1 MEVKSGYV
9 SIIGKPNVGKSTF
22 MNTLLGTK
30 LSITTNKAQTTRK
43 RILGILDEDNYQ
55 IIFIDTPGILRPAY
69 LLQEKMSE
77 YIYASVEDADVLLFM
92 LDIAADPVG
101 NTILKDKEVIKI
113 IDKVNV
119 PKILLVN
126 KIDLS
131 NETSISTLFD
141 KINRLNIFKKIIPI
155 SATLGANVEQVRDVI
170 LEYLPVHPK
179 YYPEDQLSDANERF
193 FVSEIIREK
202 IFESYREE
210 IPYSTEV
217 VIEEFKEREKG
228 KDFISAVIIVERD
241 SQKQII
247 IGKKGES
254 IKKLGKIARTSIE
267 EFLQRPVYLELRV
280 KVRNNWRSDPQILKR
295 LGYNDIDKK

>member
-55 IIFIDTPGILRPAY
+55 IIFIDTPGILHPVY
-69 LLQEKMSE
+69 LLQEKMRE
-77 YIYASVEDADVLLFM
+77 YIRVSIEDADVLLFM

-101 NTILKDKEVIKI
+101 NTVLKDKEVKRI

-119 PKILLVN
+119 PKILLIN

-155 SATLGANVEQVRDVI
+155 SATLGANMQQVKDVI
-170 LEYLPVHPK
+170 LEFLPEHPK

-202 IFESYREE
+202 IFEFFREE

-241 SQKQII
+241 SQKPII
-247 IGKKGES
+247 LGKKGES

-267 EFLQRPVYLELRV
+267 EFLQRPVYLEIRV
-280 KVRNNWRSDPQILKR
+280 KVRNKWRSDPQMLKR
-295 LGYNDIDKK
+295 LGYNDIDEK

>member
-1 MEVKSGYV
+1 MNIKSGFV
-9 SIIGKPNVGKSTF
+9 TIIGKPNVGKSTF

-43 RILGILDEDNYQ
+43 RILGILDEVNYQ

-77 YIYASVEDADVLLFM
+77 YISASIEDADVLIFM
-92 LDIAADPVG
+92 LDIAADTEG
-101 NTILKDKEVIKI
+101 NSILKDKEVERI
-113 IDKVNV
+113 INKVKV
-119 PKILLVN
+119 PKILLIN

-131 NETSISTLFD
+131 NEISIGNLFD
-141 KINRLNIFKKIIPI
+141 KINSLNIFKAIIPI

-254 IKKLGKIARTSIE
+254 IKKLGKIARKSME

-280 KVRNNWRSDPQILKR
+280 KVRNNWRSDPQMLKR

>member
-55 IIFIDTPGILRPAY
+55 IIFIDTPGILHPVY
-69 LLQEKMSE
+69 LLQEKMRE
-77 YIYASVEDADVLLFM
+77 YIRVSIEDADVLLFM

-101 NTILKDKEVIKI
+101 NTVLKDKEVKRI
-113 IDKVNV
+113 IDKINV
-119 PKILLVN
+119 PKILLIN

-141 KINRLNIFKKIIPI
+141 KINRLNIFKEIIPI
-155 SATLGANVEQVRDVI
+155 SATLGANMQQVKDVI
-170 LEYLPVHPK
+170 LEFLPEHPK

-202 IFESYREE
+202 IFEFFREE

-241 SQKQII
+241 SQKPII
-247 IGKKGES
+247 LGKKGES

-267 EFLQRPVYLELRV
+267 EFLQRPVYLEIRV
-280 KVRNNWRSDPQILKR
+280 KVRNKWRSDPQMLKR
-295 LGYNDIDKK
+295 LGYNDIDEK